1 MLGPGRG
8 GGSGGGPPAQ
18 GTAQPSRSC
27 PPAPGQAPYGAGAG
41 DRPPKAGMGDADPG
55 LVLRGFLGA
64 REGPSEG
71 ARRGPSETIA

>member
-1 MLGPGRG
+1 MGGRPPR
-8 GGSGGGPPAQ
+8 GPP
-18 GTAQPSRSC
+18 SRPVAA
-27 PPAPGQAPYGAGAG
+27 PPPPGQPPYGAGAG
-41 DRPPKAGMGDADPG
+41 DRPPKACMGDADPG